1 MAVQQV
7 QIPAWSWRK
16 LYAPPKVLRKRSH
29 LVTINRVTLTDP
41 EREGDVSRHRTHP
54 LVLITGDGKNMPAE
68 VKEFESWKVAHDLYC
83 VNRSMLYFQRQI
95 DHWAAIDIEESV
107 WFAENVNP
115 KIEDTKKIIRHTIGD
130 QSIAY
135 DVYWKMDIEE
145 TNTFQR
151 RVLVGNTGF
160 FAILTAIEMGY
171 EKIVVAGMPLDMEP
185 CWYEPDSDEGP
196 NWMGW
201 MYVQWMDFKTN
212 VPAAQRVRSM
222 SGYSEFIL
230 GKANKEWC
238 NG

>member
-1 MAVQQV
+1 
-7 QIPAWSWRK
+7 
-16 LYAPPKVLRKRSH
+16 
-29 LVTINRVTLTDP
+29 
-41 EREGDVSRHRTHP
+41 
-54 LVLITGDGKNMPAE
+54 
-68 VKEFESWKVAHDLYC
+68 
-83 VNRSMLYFQRQI
+83 
-95 DHWAAIDIEESV
+95 
-107 WFAENVNP
+107 
-115 KIEDTKKIIRHTIGD
+115 
-130 QSIAY
+130 
-135 DVYWKMDIEE
+135 
-145 TNTFQR
+145 
-151 RVLVGNTGF
+151 
-160 FAILTAIEMGY
+160 MGY